1 MRRMRRFVLA
11 GLCGVALALAGGPM
25 GASAQQMEGLQ
36 VTSTSFGDGDYIPE
50 VHVLGAS
57 AGLGCSGGNTSP
69 QLAWSGAPDGT
80 KSFAV
85 TTFDPDAPTGS
96 GFWHW
101 VVVNIPP
108 DVSEL
113 SAGAGTPPASGLPRG
128 ALQTRTD
135 FGMPGYGGPCPPVG
149 DHPHRYFFTV
159 FAVGV
164 DQLQQV
170 TADTPA
176 AVIGFML
183 HFNSL
188 AKGEIEGLYKH

>member
-1 MRRMRRFVLA
+1 MKRRFVLA
-11 GLCGVALALAGGPM
+11 GLCALALEVVGVPM
-25 GASAQQMEGLQ
+25 ASAQQMEELQ

-50 VHVLGAS
+50 VHVLGAN
-57 AGLGCSGGNTSP
+57 AGIGCSGGNVSP

-85 TTFDPDAPTGS
+85 TAFDPDAPTGS

-108 DVSEL
+108 NVSEL
-113 SAGAGTPPASGLPRG
+113 PAGAGSGQGLPGG

-135 FGMPGYGGPCPPVG
+135 FGMPGYGGPCPPMG
-149 DHPHRYFFTV
+149 DHPHRYIFTV
-159 FAVGV
+159 FAVGL

-170 TADTPA
+170 TPDTSA
-176 AVIGFML
+176 AIIGFML
-183 HFNSL
+183 HFNTL
-188 AKGEIEGLYKH
+188 AKGELEGLYKH

>member
-1 MRRMRRFVLA
+1 MRRMKRRFVLA
-11 GLCGVALALAGGPM
+11 GLCALALAVVGVPM
-25 GASAQQMEGLQ
+25 ASAQQMEELQ

-50 VHVLGAS
+50 LHVLGANT
-57 AGLGCSGGNTSP
+57 GLGCSGGNVSP
-69 QLAWSGAPDGT
+69 QLTWSGAPDGT

-85 TTFDPDAPTGS
+85 TAFDPDAPTGS

-101 VVVNIPP
+101 LVVNIPP

-113 SAGAGTPPASGLPRG
+113 PAGAGSGQGLPGG

-135 FGMPGYGGPCPPVG
+135 FGTPAYGGPCPPMG
-149 DHPHRYFFTV
+149 DHPHRYIFTV

-170 TADTPA
+170 TPDTSA
-176 AVIGFML
+176 AIIGFML
-183 HFNSL
+183 HFNTL
-188 AKGEIEGLYKH
+188 AKGEIQGFYKH

>member
-1 MRRMRRFVLA
+1 MRGMKRRFVLA
-11 GLCGVALALAGGPM
+11 GLCALALEVVGAPM
-25 GASAQQMEGLQ
+25 ASAQQMDELQ

-50 VHVLGAS
+50 LHVLGANT
-57 AGLGCSGGNTSP
+57 GLGCSGGNVSP

-85 TTFDPDAPTGS
+85 TAFDPDAPTGS

-113 SAGAGTPPASGLPRG
+113 PAGAGSGQGLPAG

-135 FGMPGYGGPCPPVG
+135 FGTPAYGGPCPPMG
-149 DHPHRYFFTV
+149 DHPHRYIFTV

-170 TADTPA
+170 APDTSA
-176 AVIGFML
+176 AIIGFML
-183 HFNSL
+183 HFNTL
-188 AKGEIEGLYKH
+188 AKGELEGLYKH

>member
-1 MRRMRRFVLA
+1 MRRRFVLA
-11 GLCGVALALAGGPM
+11 GLCALALEVVGVPM
-25 GASAQQMEGLQ
+25 ASAQQMEELQ

-50 VHVLGAS
+50 VHVLGAN
-57 AGLGCSGGNTSP
+57 AGIGCSGGNVSP

-85 TTFDPDAPTGS
+85 TAFDPDAPTGS

-108 DVSEL
+108 NVSEL
-113 SAGAGTPPASGLPRG
+113 PAGAGSGQGLPGG

-135 FGMPGYGGPCPPVG
+135 FGMPGYGGPCPPMG
-149 DHPHRYFFTV
+149 DHPHRYIFTV
-159 FAVGV
+159 FAVGL

-170 TADTPA
+170 TPDTSA
-176 AVIGFML
+176 AIIGFML
-183 HFNSL
+183 HFNTL
-188 AKGEIEGLYKH
+188 AKGELEGLYKH